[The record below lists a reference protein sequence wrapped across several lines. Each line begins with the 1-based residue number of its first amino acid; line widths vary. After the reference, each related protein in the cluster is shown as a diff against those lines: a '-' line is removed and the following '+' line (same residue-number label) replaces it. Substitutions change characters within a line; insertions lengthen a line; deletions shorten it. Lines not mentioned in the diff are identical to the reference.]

1 MKSNFVNDPL
11 KGNKMTKK
19 ATKTI
24 SLTSFFLTVLSI
36 DGMAM
41 ELGQPISFEKE
52 VLSSRSLLSLYQQE
66 NDDKDAKEI
75 ELKKNIW
82 DGLGIWLKPKRAG
95 EIRLNNLKDY
105 SVDLTNKSY
114 ETKKLFFQEG
124 TLSLNDL
131 SRLTYLKSVMV
142 AGIQVS
148 TPTVWSRR
156 QQGWK
161 NFSEK
166 DKKKASKIIHHIDQL
181 LKMNQ
186 SHIPLLDSSYEM
198 ASFLNSIHE
207 DSETVVAKIK
217 RLTPDHP
224 SLSLIETLLIDP
236 CWQLEK
242 PQWIYTTT
250 HSLLHVLSTLQDILA
265 DLGQQDDILNR
276 EDLFLPLNSVRQK
289 IDRAIQVILKLNSS
303 DYVQSFDSI
312 FNRKDMLMIR
322 LLLAGSYEIHHEEV
336 SGGIQKRILKISEML
351 KKLVGENQVSH
362 KGNPDIVYLPY
373 LSTDHRVREAVHGI
387 FELSQSVHLTNLDI
401 KYILCHLQDLENS
414 ITSYNVNQAKSGFLK
429 KISTFMVSLS
439 SQEVLQIIGSCVEE
453 VDSIKR
459 LGIEILIRQDRDF
472 IEYHSRMAQMLENTY
487 KKRLETYADK
497 TEINILSVDG
507 GGIRGLIPA
516 SLIKIIEAETGK
528 PITELFDFFA
538 GTSTGGIIT
547 VGLTTPTYVG
557 GELPKYAPSD
567 ILNLYTT
574 KGEQIFPP
582 LSSTMKKILQ
592 VVDTAYDSQVI
603 EGLYA
608 TYFSHYP
615 LSAAVKPTIVIVG
628 DLTRGQKTILSSVK
642 AIENPESDILMR
654 HAVRA
659 TSAAPTYL
667 SPLTVWHEEG
677 IKEYVDGG
685 IMANN
690 PVKEA
695 LDEARKCYPK
705 ATTINIISFGTGTSP
720 YGYAYGHTNVGLV
733 GGALQSFKLVKRD
746 NARSAEKELKE
757 SYIPLL
763 EQTGKHITFRR
774 INPEIATKISLDEA
788 SPENIQQ
795 LELAAKQAASCPEFK
810 ELIEFLKM
818 QAK

>member
-1 MKSNFVNDPL
+1 
-11 KGNKMTKK
+11 MTKK
-19 ATKTI
+19 TKKTL
-24 SLTSFFLTVLSI
+24 SLTSLFLTVLAS
-36 DGMAM
+36 DSVAM
-41 ELGQPISFEKE
+41 ELGQPPFFEE
-52 VLSSRSLLSLYQQE
+52 GSLSSRSLILSRQGDI
-66 NDDKDAKEI
+66 NNNSKET

-82 DGLGIWLKPKRAG
+82 DRLGIWLKPKRAG
-95 EIRLNNLKDY
+95 EIRLNNLIDY
-105 SVDLTNKSY
+105 AMD
-114 ETKKLFFQEG
+114 ETKKSHETKKMLLLEG
-124 TLSLNDL
+124 TLSSNDL
-131 SRLTYLKSVMV
+131 SRLMYLKSVMV
-142 AGIQVS
+142 SGIQGS

-156 QQGWK
+156 QQEWK
-161 NFSEK
+161 CFSEN
-166 DKKKASKIIHHIDQL
+166 DKKKACKIIHHIDQL
-181 LKMNQ
+181 LQMNQ
-186 SHIPLLDSSYEM
+186 PQL
-198 ASFLNSIHE
+198 
-207 DSETVVAKIK
+207 TV
-217 RLTPDHP
+217 
-224 SLSLIETLLIDP
+224 E
-236 CWQLEK
+236 
-242 PQWIYTTT
+242 
-250 HSLLHVLSTLQDILA
+250 
-265 DLGQQDDILNR
+265 
-276 EDLFLPLNSVRQK
+276 
-289 IDRAIQVILKLNSS
+289 S
-303 DYVQSFDSI
+303 DYAQTLDSI
-312 FNRKDMLMIR
+312 FNRNDMLMIR
-322 LLLAGSYEIHHEEV
+322 LLLAGSYEIHPEEV

-362 KGNPDIVYLPY
+362 KGNPDIVYLSY
-373 LSTDHRVREAVHGI
+373 LSIDHRVRENVHGI
-387 FELSQSVHLTNLDI
+387 FELSKNGDLSTSDI
-401 KYILCHLQDLENS
+401 KYILRHLQDLENS

-429 KISTFMVSLS
+429 KLSTVMGSLS
-439 SQEVLQIIGSCVEE
+439 SQEVLQIIGSCLEE

-459 LGIEILIRQDRDF
+459 LAIEILIRQDRDF
-472 IEYHSRMAQMLENTY
+472 IEYYTRMAQLLEDTY
-487 KKRLETYADK
+487 KKRLDTYADK

-538 GTSTGGIIT
+538 GTSTGGIIA

-557 GELPKYAPSD
+557 GETPKYDPLD
-567 ILNLYTT
+567 VLELYTT

-582 LSSTMKKILQ
+582 LSSTMKKIFQ
-592 VVDTAYDSQVI
+592 AVNTAYNPQTI
-603 EGLYA
+603 EGLFA

-615 LSAAVKPTIVIVG
+615 LSSAVKPTIVIVG

-642 AIENPESDILMR
+642 AIEEPESDILMR

-659 TSAAPTYL
+659 TSAAPTYF
-667 SPLTVWHEEG
+667 PPITVWHEGG

-695 LDEARKCYPK
+695 LDEARKCYPN

-720 YGYAYGHTNVGLV
+720 YGYEYGHTNVGLV

-788 SPENIQQ
+788 SPENIQR
-795 LELAAKQAASCPEFK
+795 LELAAKEAASCPEFK
-810 ELIEFLKM
+810 ELIEFLRK